1 MKDQYFKDQYFIG
14 IDGGGTG
21 TRAALADAEGRVLA
35 SARAG
40 SANRNHH
47 THEQVRAVFQ
57 DVLRQT
63 LAFLPAQ
70 GDLAG
75 IFLGLSGV
83 STDADKRDIQTIL
96 RGIPEAGRA
105 GRVTV
110 ANDTAAALTGG
121 LSGRP
126 GLALIAGTGS
136 VCLGRNARGEQH
148 LCGGWGALADD
159 IGSAPWVGLRAL
171 QAVVRAED
179 GRLPPTLLQPIVF
192 EFLGLAEPRRL
203 ISRVHNHGL
212 ERTELGQLAPLVA
225 DACRLGDGA
234 AAQILREAA
243 AALSEM
249 AAVTSRRLFGDAD
262 CEMVLAGGLAL
273 SGAPFQPMLV
283 EQIGRDSPALTVR
296 SAEMPPVRGAVLEAL
311 RVGGVPR
318 TPAVFDNLR
327 QPDSL

>member
-1 MKDQYFKDQYFIG
+1 MKNQYYIG
-14 IDGGGTG
+14 IDGGGTA
-21 TRAALADAEGRVLA
+21 TRAILADAHGQVLA

-40 SANRNHH
+40 SANRNHY
-47 THEQVRAVFQ
+47 TREQVRAALQ
-57 DVLRQT
+57 EVLRQV
-63 LAFLPAQ
+63 LALMPAN

-75 IFLGLSGV
+75 MFLGLSGV
-83 STDADKRDIQTIL
+83 STEADKRDVQAVL
-96 RGIPEAGRA
+96 RDIPEAARA
-105 GRVTV
+105 ARVTV
-110 ANDTAAALTGG
+110 ANDTVAALTGG

-159 IGSAPWVGLRAL
+159 TGSAPWVGLRAL

-212 ERTELGQLAPLVA
+212 ERAELGQIAPLVA
-225 DACRLGDGA
+225 DACRQGDGA
-234 AAQILREAA
+234 ATQILREAA

-249 AAVTSRRLFGDAD
+249 AAVTSRRLFGETDS
-262 CEMVLAGGLAL
+262 EMILVGGLAL
-273 SGAPFQPMLV
+273 SGPPFQPMLL
-283 EQIGRDSPALTVR
+283 EQIGRDSPAITVR
-296 SAEMPPVRGAVLEAL
+296 APEMSPVCGAVLEAL
-311 RVGGVPR
+311 RIGGIPW
-318 TPAVFDNLR
+318 TQTVFDNLSA
-327 QPDSL
+327 PNPL

>member
-1 MKDQYFKDQYFIG
+1 MKDQYFIG

-21 TRAALADAEGRVLA
+21 TRAVLADTDGRILA
-35 SARAG
+35 VARAG

-47 THEQVRAVFQ
+47 TREQVRAAFQ
-57 DVLRQT
+57 EVLRQVLT
-63 LAFLPAQ
+63 SLPASEPV
-70 GDLAG
+70 AG

-83 STDADKRDIQTIL
+83 STEADKRDIQAIL
-96 RGIPEAGRA
+96 RDIPEASRA
-105 GRVTV
+105 ARVTV
-110 ANDTAAALTGG
+110 ANDTVAALTGG

-159 IGSAPWVGLRAL
+159 TGSAPWVGLRAL

-179 GRLPPTLLQPIVF
+179 GRLPPTLLQPVVF
-192 EFLGLAEPRRL
+192 DFLGLAEPRRL

-212 ERTELGQLAPLVA
+212 ERAELGQLAPLVA
-225 DACRLGDGA
+225 DACRQGDDA

-243 AALSEM
+243 TALSEM

-262 CEMVLAGGLAL
+262 CEMILVGGLAL
-273 SGAPFQPMLV
+273 SGAPFQPMLLG
-283 EQIGRDSPALTVR
+283 QIGRDSPAITVC

-311 RVGGVPR
+311 RVGGFPWTPSVFENLSVPE
-318 TPAVFDNLR
+318 
-327 QPDSL
+327 